1 MEIKYHHF
9 SNVDSTNSF
18 AKRELNSFSDDCWTA
33 ISADTQTKGR
43 GQNDS
48 DWVDSP
54 NDSILMTI
62 ISPQIKWDNS
72 KIINVHMSASLAIMN
87 FLVDHGF
94 NARLK
99 WPNDI
104 YIGSGKIAGVLSEAS
119 WQGDFCNRFFF
130 GLGMNVRNAP
140 NGYSFLGSKYLPEEY
155 RIPLAEVI
163 VNQIMMEKKDIRSI
177 YEKSLF
183 HWDIYC
189 DWKDLSTGELFRAMT
204 TGVCGDGR
212 LELTL
217 LSGEVR
223 TFANKEVMFLNSN
236 KNF

>member
-18 AKRELNSFSDDCWTA
+18 ARRELNSFSDDCWTA
-33 ISADTQTKGR
+33 ISSDTQTKGR
-43 GQNDS
+43 GQNGS
-48 DWVDSP
+48 DWLDSP
-54 NDSILMTI
+54 CDSLLMTI
-62 ISPQIKWDNS
+62 ISPEIKWDNS
-72 KIINVHMSASLAIMN
+72 KIMNAHMSGSLTIMN
-87 FLVDHGF
+87 FLVNHGF

-99 WPNDI
+99 WPNDV
-104 YIGSGKIAGVLSEAS
+104 YIGSGKIAGILSEAS

-140 NGYSFLGSKYLPEEY
+140 DGYSFLGSNYLPEQF

-163 VNQIMMEKKDIRSI
+163 VNQIIIEKKDIRSI
-177 YEKSLF
+177 YERSLF
-183 HWDIYC
+183 HWNIGC
-189 DWKDLSTGELFRAMT
+189 DWKDLSTGELFQAKT
-204 TGVCGDGR
+204 TGVCADGR

-223 TFANKEVMFLNSN
+223 TFGNKEVMFLNSN
-236 KNF
+236 KIF

>member
-1 MEIKYHHF
+1 VEIKYHHF

-18 AKRELNSFSDDCWTA
+18 ARRELNSFSDDCWTA
-33 ISADTQTKGR
+33 ISSDTQTKGR
-43 GQNDS
+43 GQNGS

-54 NDSILMTI
+54 CDSLLMTI
-62 ISPQIKWDNS
+62 ISPEIKWDNS
-72 KIINVHMSASLAIMN
+72 KIMNAHMSGSLTIMN
-87 FLVDHGF
+87 FLVNHGF

-99 WPNDI
+99 WPNDV
-104 YIGSGKIAGVLSEAS
+104 YIGSGKIAGILSEAS

-140 NGYSFLGSKYLPEEY
+140 DGYSFLGSNYLPEQF

-163 VNQIMMEKKDIRSI
+163 VNQIIIEKKDIRSI
-177 YEKSLF
+177 YERSLF
-183 HWDIYC
+183 HWNIGC
-189 DWKDLSTGELFRAMT
+189 DWKDLSTGELFQAKT
-204 TGVCGDGR
+204 TGVCADGR

-223 TFANKEVMFLNSN
+223 TFGNKEVMFLNSN
-236 KNF
+236 KIF

>member
-1 MEIKYHHF
+1 VEIKYHHF

-18 AKRELNSFSDDCWTA
+18 ARRELNSFSDDCWTA
-33 ISADTQTKGR
+33 ISSDTQTKGR
-43 GQNDS
+43 GQNGS
-48 DWVDSP
+48 DWLDSP
-54 NDSILMTI
+54 CDSLLMTI
-62 ISPQIKWDNS
+62 ISPEIKWDNS
-72 KIINVHMSASLAIMN
+72 KIMNAHMSGSLAIMN
-87 FLVDHGF
+87 FLVNHGF

-99 WPNDI
+99 WPNDV
-104 YIGSGKIAGVLSEAS
+104 YIGSGKIAGILSEAS

-140 NGYSFLGSKYLPEEY
+140 DGYSFLGSNYLPEQF

-163 VNQIMMEKKDIRSI
+163 VNQIIIEKKDIRSI
-177 YEKSLF
+177 YERSLF
-183 HWDIYC
+183 HWNIGC
-189 DWKDLSTGELFRAMT
+189 DWKDLSTGELFQAKT
-204 TGVCGDGR
+204 TGVCADGR

-236 KNF
+236 KIF

>member
-1 MEIKYHHF
+1 VEIKYHHF

-18 AKRELNSFSDDCWTA
+18 ARRELNSFSDDCWTA
-33 ISADTQTKGR
+33 ISSDTQTKGR
-43 GQNDS
+43 GQNGS

-54 NDSILMTI
+54 SDSLLMTI
-62 ISPQIKWDNS
+62 ISPEIKWDNS
-72 KIINVHMSASLAIMN
+72 KIMNAQMSGSLAIMN
-87 FLVDHGF
+87 FLVNHGF

-99 WPNDI
+99 WPNDV
-104 YIGSGKIAGVLSEAS
+104 YIGSGKIAGILSEAS

-140 NGYSFLGSKYLPEEY
+140 DGYSFLGSNYLPEQF

-163 VNQIMMEKKDIRSI
+163 VNQIIIEKKDIRSI
-177 YEKSLF
+177 YERSLF
-183 HWDIYC
+183 HWNIGC
-189 DWKDLSTGELFRAMT
+189 DWKDLSTGELFQAKT
-204 TGVCGDGR
+204 TGVCADGR

-236 KNF
+236 KIF